1 MESLSSSLH
10 VLQNITDGKLFLLG
24 GAYPLAES

>member
-1 MESLSSSLH
+1 MKSLSSLIP
-10 VLQNITDGKLFLLG
+10 VLQNIAHAKSFLPG

>member
-1 MESLSSSLH
+1 MESLSSSVPKL
-10 VLQNITDGKLFLLG
+10 VNITHDKLFLPD

>member
-1 MESLSSSLH
+1 MESLSSSIP
-10 VLQNITDGKLFLLG
+10 VLLNITHSKSFLPG